1 MKIQILKNGK
11 LLKEY
16 EVVKDSFSLGRS
28 DECDITVLEDG
39 VARKHIEFKKSGKKT
54 IAFVKKS
61 KFGLLS
67 KNNEP
72 LTNGSISS
80 GESLEIGDVI
90 LSFMSGKVTEDLS
103 VEKEIEKPVVEEKS
117 EPDIKKEESKKVESK
132 KVSNDFDF
140 FTMAGNSEELE
151 KENKDDFKID
161 EEKDPKLIK
170 QEDAIK
176 EIERELKK
184 GEAET
189 SHGQPVVESI
199 QVNEAGDATVVG
211 STYLMYQLIAIS
223 GPYKDKIFSLEK
235 EVVIIGRAKN
245 ADVVLVDDLVSR
257 EHTRLYKQGV
267 DYYLIDL
274 NSSNG
279 TKVNGKKILE
289 PMVLSSGDII
299 EIGSSTLRF
308 MVINPQAQ
316 KAEGVDFGSEELQG
330 ARAVIEKV
338 TPVLSDGEIK
348 KIEKSFGYE
357 GMVSPKK
364 KKLVPIAI
372 AVFIVLVA
380 IVFLLPDNK
389 KQETKKV
396 EPAKVEQNIEEKK
409 EEVPEVK
416 CSEQGSFCQMPP
428 GVQKQLLAEYDVGVK
443 LFKNFQFEL
452 AEDRAQQILAK
463 VPDWPK
469 AKELLDLAGAE
480 KDKLIAQKKEEEEV
494 QIRKMLEQKLAG
506 FIREAQELMRQKKY
520 EQVKDVISK
529 IFEIDPNNQEAK
541 KMIDEIENMK
551 AQMER
556 LSQKRAEFLAAL
568 SKYKSSLSDGK
579 KFYDRKEYMKAIETF
594 QRCLALPLLD
604 SNDAKDVREECKK
617 LIDESNRL
625 LRESITPELTVAEE
639 LFTSGQFRE
648 AIASYQRVLR
658 IDYKNK
664 TAKMRIEEA
673 RRSINDDAKEN
684 YSRAAIAESVSDFK
698 NACLLYYKVLQIAI
712 PGSKYYTDSL
722 SKTKKLCNKDK
733 SGELN

>member
-16 EVVKDSFSLGRS
+16 EIVKDSFSLGRS
-28 DECDITVLEDG
+28 DECDITILEDG

-72 LTNGSISS
+72 LTNGNVSA
-80 GESLEIGDVI
+80 GESLEIGDVV
-90 LSFMSGKVTEDLS
+90 LSFMSGKVVEGLS
-103 VEKEIEKPVVEEKS
+103 DEKELDKSVVEEKV
-117 EPDIKKEESKKVESK
+117 EPNIKKEESKKMESK
-132 KVSNDFDF
+132 KTSNDFDF
-140 FTMAGNSEELE
+140 FTMAGNTEEPEGESNEDL
-151 KENKDDFKID
+151 KVDDEN
-161 EEKDPKLIK
+161 DPKLIK
-170 QEDAIK
+170 QEEAIK

-184 GEAET
+184 GEADT
-189 SHGQPVVESI
+189 SHGQPVVENIPVQES
-199 QVNEAGDATVVG
+199 GDATVVG

-235 EVVIIGRAKN
+235 ETVIIGRAKN

-289 PMVLSSGDII
+289 PVVLSSGDII

-316 KAEGVDFGSEELQG
+316 KMEGVDFGSEEIQS
-330 ARAVIEKV
+330 AKAVIEKV
-338 TPVLSDGEIK
+338 APVLSDSEIK

-357 GMVSPKK
+357 GVTGAKK
-364 KKLVPIAI
+364 KRLVPIAI
-372 AVFIVLVA
+372 AIFVVLVA
-380 IVFLLPDNK
+380 IIFLLPDSK
-389 KQETKKV
+389 KQEAKKT

-409 EEVPEVK
+409 EEVPEIQ

-506 FIREAQELMRQKKY
+506 FVREAQDLMRQKKY
-520 EQVKDVISK
+520 DKVKDVISK

-541 KMIDEIENMK
+541 KMIDEIESMK
-551 AQMER
+551 EQMER

-568 SKYKSSLSDGK
+568 SKYKNSLGDGK

-594 QRCLALPLLD
+594 QRCLSLPLLD
-604 SNDAKDVREECKK
+604 SSDAKAVREECKK
-617 LIDESNRL
+617 LMDESNRL

-673 RRSINDDAKEN
+673 RRSIDDDAKEN